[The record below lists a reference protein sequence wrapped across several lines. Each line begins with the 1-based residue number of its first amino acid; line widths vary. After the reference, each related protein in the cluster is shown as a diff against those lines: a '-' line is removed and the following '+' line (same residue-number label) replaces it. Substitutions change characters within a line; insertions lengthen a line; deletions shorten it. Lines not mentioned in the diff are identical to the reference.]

1 MTVKQLANLYG
12 RSEQSIRNAIKKG
25 AIPNAYYTGGKRGT
39 YIIKGGK
46 MLYYSDDPVRDAE
59 RYYADQEK
67 KLERLPQCFFCG
79 YPCQGEKAYL
89 IQDKWVCEDCIKDFS
104 VYLDDYL
111 EDER

>member
-12 RSEQSIRNAIKKG
+12 RSEQSIRNAIRKG

-46 MLYYSDDPVRDAE
+46 MYFSDDPIRDFE
-59 RYYADQEK
+59 RWDADREA
-67 KLERLPQCFFCG
+67 RLARYPVCFFCG
-79 YPCQGEKAYL
+79 CHCQGEKAYL
-89 IQDKWVCEDCIKDFS
+89 IQDKWICEDCMHDFS